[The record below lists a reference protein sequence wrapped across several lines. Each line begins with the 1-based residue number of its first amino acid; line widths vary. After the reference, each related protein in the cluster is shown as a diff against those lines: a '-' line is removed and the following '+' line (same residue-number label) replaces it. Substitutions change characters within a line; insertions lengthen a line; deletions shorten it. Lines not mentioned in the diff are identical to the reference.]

1 MKKIY
6 HLTFLLLLIS
16 LAFTASAQE
25 KEIEIKV
32 NLEVGKYI
40 KIKAC
45 KKGKKEFEGIDIYAR
60 NKAFDKSKINPET
73 GDGLVEAFFEKNTS
87 IDAKRLP
94 CVMGGHSYIIA
105 SLQEYP
111 TPDGIKRVVI
121 CYTKFDLT
129 LIWIDLD
136 KAIEAGEIEL

>member
-1 MKKIY
+1 M
-6 HLTFLLLLIS
+6 
-16 LAFTASAQE
+16 AQE

-40 KIKAC
+40 KIKPC
-45 KKGKKEFEGIDIYAR
+45 KKGKKEFDGIDIYAR
-60 NKAFDKSKINPET
+60 NKAYDKSKINPET

-94 CVMGGHSYIIA
+94 CVMGGHAYIIA